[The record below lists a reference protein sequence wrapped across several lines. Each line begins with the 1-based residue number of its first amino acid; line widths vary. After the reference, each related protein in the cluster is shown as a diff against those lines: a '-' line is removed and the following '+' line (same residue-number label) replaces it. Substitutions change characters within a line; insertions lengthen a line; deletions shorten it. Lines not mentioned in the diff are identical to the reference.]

1 LNLSLLIE
9 LTKRDFTER
18 YSGSVLGVF
27 WTFLW
32 PLVNIFVYIVIFS
45 QIMGARLQGSS
56 STYSY
61 GIYLVAGILPWT
73 AFANTVSRS
82 ATVLVDK
89 KHIISKIRV
98 NLSSLPLYV
107 VMSESITFLI
117 TLTIYVLFL
126 IVTNAPVHKTVFLL
140 PAVYLVQQIFPFSL
154 GFLISIFHVFVRD
167 LKEVTGIVLQV
178 WFWFTPIVY
187 VYDILPDFAKKL
199 VVFNPAF
206 LFIKSYQDIFA
217 FNRAPDFYNLL
228 LITILAHGLLLA
240 GYFLFK
246 KLEKDIRD
254 FI

>member
-1 LNLSLLIE
+1 LNLRLLVE

-27 WTFLW
+27 WTFIW
-32 PLVNIFVYIVIFS
+32 PMVNIFVYTVIFS
-45 QIMGARLQGSS
+45 QVMGARLQGSS

-98 NLSSLPLYV
+98 NLTSLPLYV

-117 TLTIYVLFL
+117 TLTIYLLFL
-126 IVTNAPVHKTVFLL
+126 TATGAPVHKTVFLL
-140 PAVYLVQQIFPFSL
+140 PAVYLVQQIFAFSL
-154 GFLISIFHVFVRD
+154 GFLISIFHVFIRD
-167 LKEVTGIVLQV
+167 LKEVTGIILQI

-217 FNRAPDFYNLL
+217 LNRAPDFYNLL
-228 LITILAHGLLLA
+228 LITILAHALLLA

>member
-1 LNLSLLIE
+1 

-32 PLVNIFVYIVIFS
+32 PLVNIFVYLVIFS
-45 QIMGARLQGSS
+45 QVMGARLQGSS

-126 IVTNAPVHKTVFLL
+126 LATGASVHKTIFLL
-140 PAVYLVQQIFPFSL
+140 PAVFLVQQIFAFSL
-154 GFLISIFHVFVRD
+154 GFLIAIFHVFVRD
-167 LKEVTGIVLQV
+167 LKEVTGIVLQI

-217 FNRAPDFYNLL
+217 LNRAPDFYNLL
-228 LITILAHGLLLA
+228 LITLFAHGLLLA

>member
-27 WTFLW
+27 WTFIW
-32 PLVNIFVYIVIFS
+32 PLVNIFVYTVIFS
-45 QIMGARLQGSS
+45 QVMGARLQGSS

-61 GIYLVAGILPWT
+61 GIYLMAGILPWT

-82 ATVLVDK
+82 STAFVDK
-89 KHIISKIRV
+89 KHIISKIRIS
-98 NLSSLPLYV
+98 LTSLPLYI

-117 TLTIYVLFL
+117 TLGIY
-126 IVTNAPVHKTVFLL
+126 IAFLL
-140 PAVYLVQQIFPFSL
+140 ATGAPIRKTIVFVPAIYLVQQIFAYSL

-167 LKEVTGIVLQV
+167 LKEATTILLQI

-187 VYDILPDFAKKL
+187 LYDILPAFAKKL
-199 VVFNPAF
+199 VVYNPAF
-206 LFIKSYQDIFA
+206 LFVKSYQDIFVLNQVPN
-217 FNRAPDFYNLL
+217 FMHLL
-228 LITILAHGLLLA
+228 ELTVFAHLLLLA

-246 KLEKDIRD
+246 KMEKDIRD

>member
-1 LNLSLLIE
+1 MNLSLLIE

-32 PLVNIFVYIVIFS
+32 PLVYIFVYIVIFS

-98 NLSSLPLYV
+98 NLTSLPLYV

-140 PAVYLVQQIFPFSL
+140 PAVYLVQQIFAFSL

-167 LKEVTGIVLQV
+167 LKDNIITFKIAVNRGNMHFGLCRLHPEINIVAQ
-178 WFWFTPIVY
+178 
-187 VYDILPDFAKKL
+187 
-199 VVFNPAF
+199 
-206 LFIKSYQDIFA
+206 
-217 FNRAPDFYNLL
+217 R
-228 LITILAHGLLLA
+228 
-240 GYFLFK
+240 
-246 KLEKDIRD
+246 
-254 FI
+254 